1 MDARFSIDMQD
12 LKDLK
17 KALCVIGCRYGSR
30 PYPRNPDSDNENRE
44 RQAPR
49 YTVRGGKN
57 RLKHEKPIILLLL
70 LILEILEIR
79 L

>member
-1 MDARFSIDMQD
+1 MEAALILEILIQTMKIAGDRPPRF
-12 LKDLK
+12 
-17 KALCVIGCRYGSR
+17 
-30 PYPRNPDSDNENRE
+30 
-44 RQAPR
+44 
-49 YTVRGGKN
+49 TVRGGKN